1 MATARSRAC
10 LSVHASPLIIAIVV
24 HLGVCWPLAAQTMSP
39 PNPGSLPVRLG
50 PVLVDPRI
58 ALTNIG
64 VDTNVFNQPDS
75 EGPERDFTMTIA
87 PSADLWLPAG
97 RTWLFG
103 IVREDVVWFKEFVSE
118 RSLNSVLRGGWLVPL
133 TRLSFN
139 VGTGWTHT
147 RERPGFEIDARAERD
162 EREFTGAAE
171 VLTFARTRFGVR
183 GERRRFEYDDGQMF
197 NGVDLREELSRTNDV
212 FAFTTRYEL
221 TPLTTLAASVSREQ
235 DRFLYSPLRDSD
247 TGRIETGLEFDPSAL
262 IRGSA
267 RVGYRDF
274 DPADPA
280 LAGYSGLT
288 ASADIAYVAFDA
300 LRVSFRAGRDVEY
313 SYDEKQPYYL
323 QSGFSASLTVQ
334 IYGPFEIGGRYGSQR
349 LSYETRGGASAL
361 DDRVDRVHS
370 YGGSVGL
377 HIGRDLRIGFNLD
390 HQERTSELPERAYD
404 GLRYGASVTYGR

>member
-1 MATARSRAC
+1 
-10 LSVHASPLIIAIVV
+10 V
-24 HLGVCWPLAAQTMSP
+24 SP
-39 PNPGSLPVRLG
+39 PDPGSVPVRVG
-50 PVLVDPRI
+50 PLWVDPRL
-58 ALTNIG
+58 AVTNIG

-75 EGPERDFTMTIA
+75 ENPESDFTMTIA

-103 IVREDVVWFKEFVSE
+103 VVREDVVWFKEFASE

-162 EREFTGAAE
+162 ERQFNGAAE

-183 GERRRFEYDDGQMF
+183 GERRRFEYDEGQMF
-197 NGVDLREELSRTNDV
+197 DGADLREELSRTNDA

-221 TPLTTLAASVSREQ
+221 RPLTTLAASVSREQ

-247 TGRIETGLEFDPSAL
+247 TRRVEAGLEFDPSAL
-262 IRGSA
+262 LRGTA

-288 ASADIAYVAFDA
+288 ASADIAYVALDA
-300 LRVSFRAGRDVEY
+300 LRVGFQAGRDVEY

-323 QSGFSASLTVQ
+323 QSGFNASLTVQ
-334 IYGPFEIGGRYGSQR
+334 IYGPFDLGGRYGTQR
-349 LSYETRGGASAL
+349 LSYETRGGATGL
-361 DDRVDRVHS
+361 EDRVDRVHT

-377 HIGRDLRIGFNLD
+377 HLGRDLRIGFNLD
-390 HQERTSELPERAYD
+390 HQERISELPNRAYD
-404 GLRYGASVTYGR
+404 GFRYCASVTYGP